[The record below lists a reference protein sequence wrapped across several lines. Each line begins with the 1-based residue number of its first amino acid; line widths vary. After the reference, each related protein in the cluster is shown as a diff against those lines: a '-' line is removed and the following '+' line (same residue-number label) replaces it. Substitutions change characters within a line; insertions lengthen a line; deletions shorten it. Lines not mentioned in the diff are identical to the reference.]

1 MDKESMKA
9 IVDNTNSIED
19 FVSHKIN
26 ELFDQY
32 GTDVSINIMVNI
44 SSHLL
49 AKALLLAHDHETREK
64 ITYMAAIQVQAFI
77 EEGSAAIDT
86 HIAIHK
92 AMGGGSTCRP
102 LPPKKGRENT

>member
-1 MDKESMKA
+1 MDRESMKA

-26 ELFDQY
+26 QLFEQY
-32 GTDVSINIMVNI
+32 GSDVSINVMVNL

-77 EEGSAAIDT
+77 EEGSAAIDA
-86 HIAIHK
+86 HFAIHK
-92 AMGGGSTCRP
+92 AMTAGSTCQP
-102 LPPKKGRENT
+102 LPPKKD